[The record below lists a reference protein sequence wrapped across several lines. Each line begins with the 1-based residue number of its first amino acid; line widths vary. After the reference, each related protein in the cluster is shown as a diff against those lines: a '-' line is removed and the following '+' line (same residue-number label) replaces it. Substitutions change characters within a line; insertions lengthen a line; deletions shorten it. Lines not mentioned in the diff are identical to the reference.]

1 MTFSILLSRNFRFL
15 IVFGLIAFVS
25 ATASA
30 SLIVSFE
37 TSGGTLA
44 YGTWDTTTLSQTGVT
59 LLPTTGDTRGLGIDG
74 SGNVYVGRVSG
85 SGQSTIYK
93 YDASGALQTTSSTIN
108 VALQDFAFST
118 DGIFRSSFETS
129 GGTLAY
135 GTWDTTTLSQTGV
148 TLLPTTGDTRG
159 LGIDGSGNV
168 YIGRVS
174 GSGQSTIYKYDAS
187 GALLLTSSTIN
198 ATIEGFAFAPTAV
211 PEPSSFALMMV
222 ALTGAAIGR
231 FRKRRK

>member
-93 YDASGALQTTSSTIN
+93 YDASGAL
-108 VALQDFAFST
+108 
-118 DGIFRSSFETS
+118 
-129 GGTLAY
+129 
-135 GTWDTTTLSQTGV
+135 
-148 TLLPTTGDTRG
+148 
-159 LGIDGSGNV
+159 
-168 YIGRVS
+168 
-174 GSGQSTIYKYDAS
+174 
-187 GALLLTSSTIN
+187 LLTSSTIN